1 MEIEGHR
8 AVQPLGYEIIGEN
21 GDEFHRRSG
30 RLFLVTLW
38 LAALVYL
45 ILPPVSFAL
54 TLMAGDLAPR
64 GNPDSQISAA
74 DVNVLQRFVL
84 QETTPT
90 AEELLVG
97 DVAPLGNPDG
107 VLNMA
112 DVLVLQRAVLGLVT
126 LPPII
131 IGPPAPADA
140 SKIELMIGNGVVT
153 VIGAAG
159 SVQPNSTVTISNPWR
174 ETADV
179 IVTANADGS
188 FSATIVARLGDKL
201 VITVSNS
208 SGQASTPTNIGVMKI
223 AITAPKSGITVYG
236 ANSVGVQGTVL
247 APSYANILVN
257 GDYPDVSGT
266 VFSSI
271 AYLNPGTNTITA
283 SVSAS
288 GLSTSYSITVTSLP
302 ETSSPVQITVNPLSG
317 LAPLAVQ
324 FTAQSSG
331 PSLQRL
337 QIDYDSDGQTDYDS
351 SVQGVPATNPITESY
366 PDPGIYDATVTVT
379 DSQGNIHVSV
389 HTITVGHPKDAM
401 LRGIYENMME
411 NLRNGNID
419 GAVAAFSGSSQEKY
433 RAIFTTLQS
442 DLSTIV
448 NQFGTLDSGLLG
460 DDWAEYVLLREENG
474 ESHAYLINFL
484 RGEDGVWRIDGM

>member
-1 MEIEGHR
+1 M
-8 AVQPLGYEIIGEN
+8 QPLGYEIIGEN
-21 GDEFHRRSG
+21 GDEFHRRRG
-30 RLFLVTLW
+30 RLFLANLW

-45 ILPPVSFAL
+45 TLSPVSFAL

-64 GNPDSQISAA
+64 GNPDSQLSAA
-74 DVNVLQRFVL
+74 DVIVLQRFVL
-84 QETTPT
+84 GEITPT

-97 DVAPLGNPDG
+97 DVAPVGNPDG

-112 DVLVLQRAVLGLVT
+112 DVLVLQRAVSGLVT

-140 SKIELMIGNGVVT
+140 SKIDLVIGNGVVT

-174 ETADV
+174 ETDNV

-188 FSATIVARLGDKL
+188 FSATIFAQLGDKL

-208 SGQASTPTNIGVMKI
+208 SGQPSTPVNIGVMKI
-223 AITAPKSGITVYG
+223 AITVPKSGITVYG
-236 ANSVGVQGTVL
+236 GDSVSVQGTVL
-247 APSYANILVN
+247 APSYASVVVN
-257 GDYPDVSGT
+257 GNPPFVSGA
-266 VFSSI
+266 VFSGT
-271 AYLNPGTNTITA
+271 AWLNPGTNTITA

-288 GLSTSYSITVTSLP
+288 GLSTRHSIAVTSLP
-302 ETSSPVQITVNPLSG
+302 ETSSPVQVTVNPLSG
-317 LAPLAVQ
+317 LAPLAVR

-337 QIDYDSDGQTDYDS
+337 QIDYDSNGQIDYDS
-351 SVQGVPATNPITESY
+351 SAQGVSATNPVTESY

-389 HTITVGHPKDAM
+389 HTITVGHPKDVM
-401 LRGIYENMME
+401 LRGIYENMIE
-411 NLRNGNID
+411 NLRQGNIE
-419 GAVAAFSGSSQEKY
+419 GAVAAFSGSVQEKY
-433 RAIFTTLQS
+433 RGIFTALQP
-442 DLSTIV
+442 DLPTIV
-448 NQFGTLDSGLLG
+448 DQLKTLDSGLLG
-460 DDWAEYVLLREENG
+460 EDWAEYVLLRTENG
-474 ESHAYLINFL
+474 QPRAYLIYFM